1 MFRHLFTLIW
11 NKKGQHVLLI
21 IEMVVSFFVL
31 FAVFT
36 LMAFCFNNYRKPM
49 GLTDRDVW
57 IATYNNTME
66 TNDSDSLLTFYETL
80 RRTVATLPHVEGVSY
95 MTSNAPF
102 ANSTIQTGTQYR
114 DIKVTGVDI
123 YRTDMHLAKVLG
135 MVVTE
140 GRWFDNTDKASTTQ
154 GVVINETLRERL
166 FGNKNAVGEFIGED
180 YKSEG
185 NKGRGPRV
193 LGVVKDAKFKGDYS
207 TVSPAMFVRADSTD
221 YKWLGSMI
229 VKVAP
234 GSGIAQEGRLYNTL
248 SRTMKGSNIDVQ
260 HLTAQRSSINN
271 LALVP
276 LIVSSIVA
284 GFLIIN
290 VALGLFGVL
299 WYTINKRRGEIGLR
313 RAIGATGS
321 SVSGQL
327 VAESLILSTF
337 AILIGLFFAMQF
349 PLLHVFDLAT
359 GIYLTAILLSVVS
372 VYVLVFLCAIY
383 PGRQAAAIYPAVA
396 LHED

>member
-36 LMAFCFNNYRKPM
+36 LMTYCFNNYRKPI
-49 GLTDRDVW
+49 GLAYKDVW
-57 IATYNNTME
+57 IATYNNTLE
-66 TNDSDSLLTFYETL
+66 TNNSDSLLTFYETL
-80 RRTVATLPHVEGVSY
+80 RRTVASLPQVAEVSY

-102 ANSTIQTGTQYR
+102 ANSTIQSGTQYG
-114 DIKVTGVDI
+114 DKKVTGVDM
-123 YRTDMHLAKVLG
+123 YRTDLHLAKALG
-135 MVVTE
+135 IELIE
-140 GRWFDNTDKASTTQ
+140 GRWFDQTDKASQTRA
-154 GVVINETLRERL
+154 VVINETLKELL
-166 FGNKNAVGEFIGED
+166 FGNNTAAGKFIGED
-180 YKSEG
+180 RKT
-185 NKGRGPRV
+185 RV
-193 LGVVKDAKFKGDYS
+193 LGVVKDSKFKGDYS
-207 TVSPAMFVRADSTD
+207 KVSPAIFERADSTD
-221 YKWLGSMI
+221 YKWLGSML
-229 VKVAP
+229 VKVSP
-234 GSGIAQEGRLYNTL
+234 GSGVVEEGRLYNTL
-248 SRTMKGSNIDVQ
+248 SRAMKGSNIDIK
-260 HLTAQRSSINN
+260 HLTSQRTDINK

-276 LIVSSIVA
+276 LIVSAIVA

-313 RAIGATGS
+313 RAIGATGN
-321 SVSGQL
+321 SVAGQL

-337 AILIGLFFAMQF
+337 AILLGLFFTLQF
-349 PLLHVFDLAT
+349 PLLHVFDLPS
-359 GIYLTAILLSVVS
+359 GIYLTAILCAVIF
-372 VYVLVFLCAIY
+372 VYLLVLLCAIY